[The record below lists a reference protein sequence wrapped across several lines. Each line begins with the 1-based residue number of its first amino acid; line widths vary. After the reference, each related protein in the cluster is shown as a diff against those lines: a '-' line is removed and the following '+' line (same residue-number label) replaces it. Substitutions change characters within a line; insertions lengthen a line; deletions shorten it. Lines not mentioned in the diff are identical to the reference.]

1 MDVAMRAAG
10 VPYTMHWSKNSGI
23 SAEKVR
29 HMYGE
34 ARVNKW
40 IEARQRVFQ
49 NDRDLMKVF
58 ENAALVRANLN
69 G

>member
-1 MDVAMRAAG
+1 MRAAG
-10 VPYTMHWSKNSGI
+10 IRYTMHWSKNSGI

-34 ARVNKW
+34 ARVASW
-40 IEARQRVFQ
+40 IAARRKVFK
-49 NDRDLMKVF
+49 NDAALMKVF
-58 ENAALVRANLN
+58 ENAALVRANLH